1 MTTATPPLELHTSPG
16 YVIEPCAHC
25 DQPVTWMATTDQL
38 VAPIHCDEFE
48 FTTLSGLRLDL
59 TGRLP
64 TTRDLGGRLAIP
76 TGQTARSGRNGNT
89 TAVVLILTPD
99 TDIPGPLQHQPRY
112 QVHDWRI
119 CPNQDR
125 PAFTIA

>member
-1 MTTATPPLELHTSPG
+1 MTTATTPLELHTSPG
-16 YVIEPCAHC
+16 YLVEPCAHC
-25 DQPVTWMATTDQL
+25 DHPVTWMATTDQL
-38 VAPIHCDEFE
+38 VAPIHCDKFEFE
-48 FTTLSGLRLDL
+48 PMHLGVVVPC
-59 TGRLP
+59 RLP

-89 TAVVLILTPD
+89 TAVVLILHPD
-99 TDIPGPLQHQPRY
+99 RDIPGLLQHQPRY

-119 CPNQDR
+119 CPSQDR